1 MNATNKRLIS
11 GLAAAVLAGIYTQA
25 AVAADVTGT
34 ATANVLAP
42 LTITQKYAMDFG
54 DVAGDT
60 ASATTVVLS
69 NAGATSSVD
78 GAYTGGT
85 PKAGEFDVTG
95 GDNLAYSITLPSGAV
110 TLTSGSNSMTV
121 DTFNHDVV
129 GSPALDG
136 SGKHTF
142 KVGATLNLGAAQ
154 AAGVYNGTYTVTVE
168 YQ

>member
-1 MNATNKRLIS
+1 MNKLNKHLIT
-11 GLAAAVLAGIYTQA
+11 GLAAILAGAYTQIA
-25 AVAADVTGT
+25 IAADVTGT

-42 LTITQKYAMDFG
+42 LAISQTTGMDFG

-60 ASATTVVLS
+60 TSATTVVLTT
-69 NAGATSSVD
+69 AGATSSGD

-85 PKAGEFDVTG
+85 PAAGTFAVTG
-95 GDNLAYSITLPSGAV
+95 GNSLAYSITLPGAAV
-110 TLTSGSNSMTV
+110 TLTSGANTMTV
-121 DTFNHDVV
+121 DTFNHDAG

-136 SGKHTF
+136 TGNGSF
-142 KVGATLNLGAAQ
+142 NVGATLNLGAAQ